1 MPLVLEWD
9 VQMPLVLESDV
20 QMPLVLEWDVQMPLV
35 LESDVQMPLVLE
47 WDVQMPLVLE
57 WDLGSQC
64 PVGPQELDG
73 GQGTTE
79 NADESGTALKLRS
92 QYKGRRDP
100 SPTGN
105 LRKKPR
111 SAVEKQKQDAEGR
124 MRKIMNTTMINPE
137 RLKLAKLLVEKAI
150 KQKKIF
156 SIHGPYPVIRSGLR
170 SRGWVEKKLP
180 KVSKAARRK
189 DKSAD
194 EETEEDDGDGSGHD
208 DDDDDGEEDE
218 KDDDPDGTYDLMSR
232 LVRNDLPYFIWTTR
246 RDAVDC
252 RFLKKDQMMNHYA
265 KAGSFTTK
273 VGLCVNLRNLHWFDE
288 ADPDSFFPR
297 CYRLGAEDEKRA
309 FTEDFWLTAAR
320 SILKRVSGRG
330 RTSATDI
337 EIIAPAPENTTNPKN
352 EQDAKRTTKR
362 PGGRVPSQVITT
374 AIQACETYLNSLE
387 HDDIDMETC
396 SASVMTDASWEE
408 FLRHYYQVIHDG
420 AVIDQSASYV
430 DQCDYVLGRL
440 AEVNPQLDIEG
451 DRNIWIVKPGAKS
464 RGRGIICMDR
474 LEEILKLVDCD
485 PMIVKDGKWVVQKY
499 IERPLLIFHT
509 KFDVR
514 QWFLVTDWNPLTV
527 WFYRQCYVRF
537 STQPFSLEN
546 LDTSIHL
553 CNNSIQKNFE
563 NSRHRHPQVP
573 PDNMWSSDQFQAHLQ
588 RLGERRAWSDII
600 VPGMKAAI
608 IHAMQSAQD
617 IVEFRKS
624 SFELYGADF
633 MFGED
638 FQPWLIE
645 INASPTMAASTEV
658 TTRLCAGVQEDT
670 LRIVIDRKHDRNCD
684 VGGFEL
690 IYKQAAVDVPQY
702 VGINLLVEGAMV
714 KKPRV
719 PQPRQPNTLVN
730 PGITHLINHQ
740 RSLSMVQAKVST
752 ATSFAGNHDTTK
764 HPLTIPYATFK
775 ATQRTKTPH
784 TFNRAKTTAAD
795 KENKART
802 EARCGSESVEL
813 VRLSNHKDTKSLV
826 HGVSTAKVI
835 QLHHRFLAAP
845 KLCLSEKPSLTKHLT
860 EQRDPSRLDL
870 KFTSLD
876 SGEIQLLRKASRA
889 GLEPHRMPCLFCKG
903 VSSLQATCSCSKSS
917 KFPPKPLRFQLSK
930 GTHLHKFHGGPEQLS
945 ARGTAIITSLL
956 L

>member
-1 MPLVLEWD
+1 M
-9 VQMPLVLESDV
+9 
-20 QMPLVLEWDVQMPLV
+20 
-35 LESDVQMPLVLE
+35 
-47 WDVQMPLVLE
+47 
-57 WDLGSQC
+57 
-64 PVGPQELDG
+64 
-73 GQGTTE
+73 
-79 NADESGTALKLRS
+79 KLRS
-92 QYKGRRDP
+92 QYEGRRDP
-100 SPTGN
+100 SPNGH

-111 SAVEKQKQDAEGR
+111 SAMEKHKQDATVAEGR
-124 MRKIMNTTMINPE
+124 MRRTMNSTMINPE

-156 SIHGPYPVIRSGLR
+156 SIHGPYPVIRSCLR
-170 SRGWVEKKLP
+170 NRGWVEKKLP
-180 KVSKAARRK
+180 KVTKAPRK
-189 DKSAD
+189 KEKSSD

-208 DDDDDGEEDE
+208 DDDEDGEEEDE

-232 LVRNDLPYFIWTTR
+232 LVRNEIPYFIWTTR

-309 FTEDFWLTAAR
+309 FIEDFWLTAAR

-337 EIIAPAPENTTNPKN
+337 ETIDPAQENATNPKN
-352 EQDAKRTTKR
+352 EQGAKKTTKR
-362 PGGRVPSQVITT
+362 HGGRVPFQVITT
-374 AIQACETYLNSLE
+374 AIQACEAYLKGLQ
-387 HDDIDMETC
+387 HDDIDMEIC
-396 SASVMTDASWEE
+396 SASIMADASWEE
-408 FLRHYYQVIHDG
+408 FLRYYYQVIHDG
-420 AVIDQSASYV
+420 AVIDQSFSYV
-430 DQCDYVLGRL
+430 DQCAQVLGRL
-440 AEVNPQLDIEG
+440 ADVNPQLDIEG

-499 IERPLLIFHT
+499 IERPLLIFGT

-514 QWFLVTDWNPLTV
+514 QWFLVTDWNPLTI
-527 WFYRQCYVRF
+527 WFYRECYVRF

-563 NSRHRHPQVP
+563 NSRNRHPQVP
-573 PDNMWSSDQFQAHLQ
+573 SDNMWSSDQFQAHLH
-588 RLGERRAWSDII
+588 RLGERHAWSDLI

-608 IHAMQSAQD
+608 IHSMQSAQD
-617 IVEFRKS
+617 IVEFRKN

-638 FQPWLIE
+638 FHPWLIE
-645 INASPTMAASTEV
+645 INASPTMAPSTPV
-658 TTRLCAGVQEDT
+658 TTRLCASVQEDT
-670 LRIVIDRKHDRNCD
+670 LRIVIDRKNDRNCD
-684 VGGFEL
+684 VGDFEL
-690 IYKQAAVDVPQY
+690 IYKQAAVEVPQY

-719 PQPRQPNTLVN
+719 PHIRQTNGLVN
-730 PGITHLINHQ
+730 SGITHLTNHQ
-740 RSLSMVQAKVST
+740 RSHSMVQAKVST
-752 ATSFAGNHDTTK
+752 ATGLAGNHDTTK
-764 HPLTIPYATFK
+764 HPPTIAYSISKT
-775 ATQRTKTPH
+775 TRCTKTPH
-784 TFNRAKTTAAD
+784 TLNRAKTTAIG
-795 KENKART
+795 KENKVTT
-802 EARCGSESVEL
+802 EARCVSESIEL
-813 VRLSNHKDTKSLV
+813 VRLSDKFSVDHKAMKTIA
-826 HGVSTAKVI
+826 HGVSTAKAI
-835 QLHHRFLAAP
+835 QLHHRVLATP
-845 KLCLSEKPSLTKHLT
+845 KLCLSEKPLLARHMVG
-860 EQRDPSRLDL
+860 QRDTSRLDL

-889 GLEPHRMPCLFCKG
+889 GLDPHWMPCLFCKG
-903 VSSLQATCSCSKSS
+903 VSSMQATCSCSKSCKPPS
-917 KFPPKPLRFQLSK
+917 KPIRFQLSK
-930 GTHLHKFHGGPEQLS
+930 GTHLNKFHEGAEPLS